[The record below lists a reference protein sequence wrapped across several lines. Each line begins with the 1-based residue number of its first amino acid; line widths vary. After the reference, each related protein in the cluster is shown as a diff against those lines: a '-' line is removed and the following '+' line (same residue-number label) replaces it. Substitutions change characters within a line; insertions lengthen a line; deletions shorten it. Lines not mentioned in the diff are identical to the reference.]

1 MLHRGKV
8 YLVGAGP
15 GDPGLITVRGLNLL
29 RQAEVLIYDRLVHP
43 DLVAEAPDDAVRI
56 YVGKE
61 SGRHCMPQERINRL
75 LVTSAQQGAVVVR
88 LKGGD
93 PFVFG
98 RGGEEAQTLVAAG
111 IPFEIVPGVSSV
123 VAVPAYAGIPLTH
136 RKFAS
141 SFAVITGHEEAE
153 KEESSLPWDALATAV
168 DTLVVLM
175 GVKSLPQIVQQL
187 LDAGRSP
194 ETPVALIRQ
203 GTTAE
208 QYTIIGTLAD
218 IVVKAEAVKLAP
230 PVVTVIGEVVKLRDQ
245 LHWFSE
251 SVSEEKSKSKKQKA
265 KREPGDEGRESESE
279 TFATVDF

>member
-1 MLHRGKV
+1 MSHRGKV

-15 GDPGLITVRGLNLL
+15 GDPELITVRGLTLL
-29 RQAEVLIYDRLVHP
+29 RQAEVVMYDRLVHP
-43 DLVAEAPDDAVRI
+43 DLVAEAPVDAVRI

-98 RGGEEAQTLVAAG
+98 RGGEEAQTLVEAG

-136 RKFAS
+136 RKVAS
-141 SFAVITGHEEAE
+141 SFAVITGHEEE
-153 KEESSLPWDALATAV
+153 DKEDSSLPWGVLATAV

-175 GVKSLPQIVQQL
+175 GVKSLPRIVQQL
-187 LDAGRSP
+187 TMAGRSP

-203 GTTAE
+203 GTTAD

-218 IVVKAEAVKLAP
+218 IVAKAEAVKLAP
-230 PVVTVIGEVVKLRDQ
+230 PVVTVIGEVVRLRDQ
-245 LHWFSE
+245 LQWFSE
-251 SVSEEKSKSKKQKA
+251 NVGIEEQSKGKSQKGLRAEDLGVSVEV
-265 KREPGDEGRESESE
+265 GI
-279 TFATVDF
+279 